1 MRCLWALGDPKI
13 WGPWAATSLASLAM
27 ISVEIIFTADVELNQ
42 LILYEVNEQEG
53 SERLTV
59 ITILDQA

>member
-1 MRCLWALGDPKI
+1 
-13 WGPWAATSLASLAM
+13 M